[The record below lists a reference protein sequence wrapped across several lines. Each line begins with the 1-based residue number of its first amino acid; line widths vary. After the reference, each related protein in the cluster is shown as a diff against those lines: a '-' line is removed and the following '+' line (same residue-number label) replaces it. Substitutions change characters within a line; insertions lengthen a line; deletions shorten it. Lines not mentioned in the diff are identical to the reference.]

1 MKNSKIYTFL
11 FGFLLFIIISI
22 FFLYKN
28 SNKNIKLYNIDLKK
42 SEELTLY
49 KNVPKTKILKKKS
62 TPIIIQKQPIVLQN
76 KKILL
81 AGDSEVGSIIYAF
94 QKYCILNGHKLSRA
108 IIWNSSSDMTFA
120 SNDTLAN
127 NIKKYKPDY
136 ILFIIGLNQIY
147 QGKFDKSKEAVNK
160 IINQFGNIPYTWVGP
175 ANWIDDLGINQIYQ
189 ETIDSG
195 AFFLSKNLILERAED
210 GRHPSIIGSKIWVD
224 SICSFLTNKAKY
236 RIKMEKIDTPYKRQN
251 LNILTLTVGKNN

>member
-127 NIKKYKPDY
+127 NIKKYKRY
-136 ILFIIGLNQIY
+136 
-147 QGKFDKSKEAVNK
+147 SV
-160 IINQFGNIPYTWVGP
+160 
-175 ANWIDDLGINQIYQ
+175 
-189 ETIDSG
+189 
-195 AFFLSKNLILERAED
+195 
-210 GRHPSIIGSKIWVD
+210 
-224 SICSFLTNKAKY
+224 
-236 RIKMEKIDTPYKRQN
+236 M
-251 LNILTLTVGKNN
+251 